1 MVLVDASVWFV
12 ELLMG
17 AERSNRKPDV
27 LGRLDALTRVVSV
40 HYGVNRL
47 VCEHYVLQ
55 FTRLR
60 AAGTPLGANDLWIAS
75 YALADDCT
83 PVTNNT
89 REFERAMGLRLENWA
104 ETAEANAVG

>member
-27 LGRLDALTRVVSV
+27 LRRLDALTRVVSV

-60 AAGTPLGANDLWIAS
+60 AAGTPLVRMIYGLPA
-75 YALADDCT
+75 T
-83 PVTNNT
+83 PWP
-89 REFERAMGLRLENWA
+89 M
-104 ETAEANAVG
+104 TARQ